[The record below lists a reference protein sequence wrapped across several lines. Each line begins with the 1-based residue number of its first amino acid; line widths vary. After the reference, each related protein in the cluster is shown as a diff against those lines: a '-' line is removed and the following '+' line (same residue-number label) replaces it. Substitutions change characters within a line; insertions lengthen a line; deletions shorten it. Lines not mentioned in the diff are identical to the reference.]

1 MATEEKTVRKEVRK
15 IPGSKLT
22 KETACAIIQRAFDR
36 VPRTVL
42 AAEYGVSL
50 DAVNKVI
57 RGRSWFAET
66 LELRKEL
73 IRRVL
78 SR

>member
-1 MATEEKTVRKEVRK
+1 MATAEKTVREQIRK
-15 IPGSKLT
+15 IPGAKLT
-22 KETACAIIQRAFDR
+22 AQTACAIIQRAFDG

-50 DAVNKVI
+50 DVVNKVI
-57 RGRSWFAET
+57 RGRSWFVET

>member
-1 MATEEKTVRKEVRK
+1 VLKE
-15 IPGSKLT
+15 L
-22 KETACAIIQRAFDR
+22 ACAIIQRAFDG

-50 DAVNKVI
+50 DVVNKVI

-66 LELRKEL
+66 LELRREL
-73 IRRVL
+73 IRYAS